1 MEFEAR
7 DASQAAQQANVE
19 FYIQYEELV
28 RQVIQVW
35 GPDAEFDY
43 SNIGEMLGYSE
54 KSKTVKGGC
63 GGLSSTEGETGSWH
77 KRQAGR
83 HPWRTN
89 LNLLWCWLA

>member
-19 FYIQYEELV
+19 FYIQYEELA

-43 SNIGEMLGYSE
+43 CIPKLGSCSGTA
-54 KSKTVKGGC
+54 KKA
-63 GGLSSTEGETGSWH
+63 
-77 KRQAGR
+77 R
-83 HPWRTN
+83 P
-89 LNLLWCWLA
+89 